1 MNITQLE
8 KEIIRVLKINENVD
22 WDFSDIP
29 PKEEFKELQIF
40 IKRLFKE
47 YRGQLMTQRDEGHNY
62 RDSKNK
68 AREYERK
75 QKYEAIIDMVI
86 RWLDSNIDEWEDD
99 KTKYILNSEDQ
110 KQMIEKNAIAQ
121 DSADLK
127 EKIELALD
135 PSTTKR
141 QIENGDL

>member
-1 MNITQLE
+1 
-8 KEIIRVLKINENVD
+8 
-22 WDFSDIP
+22 
-29 PKEEFKELQIF
+29 
-40 IKRLFKE
+40 
-47 YRGQLMTQRDEGHNY
+47 MTQRDEGHNY

-86 RWLDSNIDEWEDD
+86 RWLDSNIDDYPNEED
-99 KTKYILNSEDQ
+99 SE
-110 KQMIEKNAIAQ
+110 QMIASERISKQLLAE

-127 EKIELALD
+127 EKINLALD

-141 QIENGDL
+141 EIEDGDL

>member
-1 MNITQLE
+1 
-8 KEIIRVLKINENVD
+8 
-22 WDFSDIP
+22 
-29 PKEEFKELQIF
+29 
-40 IKRLFKE
+40 
-47 YRGQLMTQRDEGHNY
+47 MTQRDEGHNY

-86 RWLDSNIDEWEDD
+86 RWLDSNIDDTDD
-99 KTKYILNSEDQ
+99 KFYLV
-110 KQMIEKNAIAQ
+110 AQ

-135 PSTTKR
+135 SSTTKR
-141 QIENGDL
+141 QIEDGNL

>member
-1 MNITQLE
+1 
-8 KEIIRVLKINENVD
+8 
-22 WDFSDIP
+22 
-29 PKEEFKELQIF
+29 
-40 IKRLFKE
+40 
-47 YRGQLMTQRDEGHNY
+47 MTQRDEGHNY

-68 AREYERK
+68 AMEYERK

-121 DSADLK
+121 DSTDLK